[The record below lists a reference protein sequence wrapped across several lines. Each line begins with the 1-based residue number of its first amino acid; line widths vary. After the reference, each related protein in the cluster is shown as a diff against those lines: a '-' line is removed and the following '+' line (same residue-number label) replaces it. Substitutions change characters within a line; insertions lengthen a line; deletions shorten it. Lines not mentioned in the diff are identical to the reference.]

1 MNFLYFKN
9 DWFFASFDD
18 VVSYHGGNFT
28 NLYKSDKIYKYLND
42 NFDNNRLTEITDA
55 FLKFYK
61 TRDYVLNF
69 NHFGKNISTIIKNE
83 FKQLN

>member
-28 NLYKSDKIYKYLND
+28 NLYKSDKIYKYFFYSISGSNKLP
-42 NFDNNRLTEITDA
+42 FTSQY
-55 FLKFYK
+55 FLY
-61 TRDYVLNF
+61 
-69 NHFGKNISTIIKNE
+69 ISKLPI
-83 FKQLN
+83 L